1 MEWQKIERK
10 LQMKELDKDILTIA
24 DIAYTMDPS
33 ALAINASYEDLYEMI
48 DACKKYNFGSSFTWP
63 AYYPVFSAELKKT
76 NTLFGASLAFP
87 SGQEPTFIKEK
98 QAEWFM
104 TMEPAEVDMVMNVG
118 WLRSKKFKETEAD
131 IMAVRR
137 VIGDTS
143 LKVII
148 EAMQLTDEEIADA
161 CKVCI
166 SASANYVKTGTG
178 FSTTPTTLHH
188 VEVIKAT
195 IGDQINLKVA
205 GGVRDLKTL
214 LQMYKRGARR
224 FGIGYKN
231 SVKIIEEA
239 MLLPGGEIDVKEA
252 DNLALP
258 EADTAES
265 NY

>member
-1 MEWQKIERK
+1 
-10 LQMKELDKDILTIA
+10 MKELDKEVLTVS

-48 DACKKYNFGSSFTWP
+48 GACKKYEFGSSFTWP

-76 NTLFGASLAFP
+76 KTAFGASLAFP
-87 SGQEPTFIKEK
+87 SGQEPTFLKEK

-104 TMEPAEVDMVMNVG
+104 TMDPVEVDMVMNVG
-118 WLRSKKFKETEAD
+118 WLRSKKFKETEDD
-131 IMAVRR
+131 IKAVRK

-148 EAMQLTDEEIADA
+148 EAMQLTDEEIISA

-166 SASANYVKTGTG
+166 DAGADYVKTGTG
-178 FSTTPTTLHH
+178 FSKDPTTLHH
-188 VEVIKAT
+188 VELIKAT
-195 IGDQINLKVA
+195 VGTQAKLKVA

-224 FGIGYKN
+224 FGIGYRN
-231 SVKIIEEA
+231 AVNIIKEA
-239 MLLPGGEIDVKEA
+239 QNLPGGQVDTNKA
-252 DNLALP
+252 DELELQKTQP
-258 EADTAES
+258 ADTG
-265 NY
+265 Y

>member
-1 MEWQKIERK
+1 
-10 LQMKELDKDILTIA
+10 MKELEKDILTIA

-48 DACKKYNFGSSFTWP
+48 DACKKYEFGSSFTWP

-118 WLRSKKFKETEAD
+118 WLRSKKFKEAEED

-137 VIGDTS
+137 VIGGTS

-148 EAMQLTDEEIADA
+148 EAMQLTDEEIVNA

-166 SASANYVKTGTG
+166 SASADYVKTGSG
-178 FSTTPTTLHH
+178 FSVAPTTLHH
-188 VEVIKAT
+188 VELIKET
-195 IGDQINLKVA
+195 IGDQAKLKVA

-224 FGIGYKN
+224 YGIGFRN
-231 SVKIIEEA
+231 SVKIMEEA
-239 MLLPGGEIDVKEA
+239 MLLPGGEIDVNEA
-252 DNLALP
+252 DSMESP
-258 EADTAES
+258 ETNTAEAG
-265 NY
+265 Y